1 MRQTTVD
8 RGSGPDK
15 GLKVVPTESP
25 GGKLRIWDWPDPQR
39 RYVIGADPAE
49 NRVRDR
55 AMLGAK
61 ATFNY
66 LDDRPDYSAA
76 IVLDMESAKHVATW
90 HGYEDPGDWAVTL
103 AAMGYLYNTA
113 LIVPENNS
121 IGNATLH
128 VLVRNIRYPAVY
140 RSRQFNVVG
149 GGLTQEWGWRT
160 SGNNRS
166 HLLRPLQDLYSSRVP
181 FTRDEKLV
189 EELRTMQNDERG
201 EPRAKGKDKDDL
213 VFAMAL
219 ALQGRNEYYSGT
231 LIQQA
236 QAKPLTREQMV
247 WAKVQQ
253 RKAAFGNRSPHPLR
267 RGGRGLVWR
276 DSPARPGRR

>member
-1 MRQTTVD
+1 MRQATVD

-39 RYVIGADPAE
+39 RYVIGADAAE
-49 NRVRDR
+49 NVVRDR

-76 IVLDMESAKHVATW
+76 IVLDMESQKHVATW
-90 HGYEDPGDWAVTL
+90 HGWEDPGDWAVTL
-103 AAMGYLYNTA
+103 AALGYLYNTA

-121 IGNATLH
+121 IGNAVLH
-128 VLVRNIRYPAVY
+128 VLTRQIRYPSIY
-140 RSRQFNVVG
+140 RSRQFNVIG
-149 GGLTQEWGWRT
+149 AGLTQEWGWRT
-160 SGNNRS
+160 TTNTRGILIRNV
-166 HLLRPLQDLYSSRVP
+166 QDLYGARIP
-181 FTRDEKLV
+181 FTRDEQLV
-189 EELRTMQNDERG
+189 EELRTMQYDERG
-201 EPRAKGKDKDDL
+201 TPRAKGKDKDDL
-213 VFAMAL
+213 VFALAL
-219 ALQGRNEYYSGT
+219 ALQGRNEYHSGT
-231 LIQQA
+231 LVQQTNA
-236 QAKPLTREQMV
+236 EPITRDQQV